1 MDYVWSYTGL
11 SGYKTCPFQFYRTTI
26 LKDVPKEDTE
36 ALRLGRDV
44 HKMFEDRLRDGT
56 PFPQNF
62 AHYEAY
68 TKAIL
73 QWDGFT
79 NVEVK
84 LGVSADWG
92 PAGFFE
98 RGAVAGRGAIDVL
111 NIDGAKARIVDWKGL
126 ALTTPIP
133 TPGGW
138 STMEHLAVGD
148 EVFGR
153 DGRAY
158 RVTGKSEVKRKPCY
172 EVVFTNGPSVVCDD
186 EHLWVVLDGSVRG
199 VTELKK
205 GDRIPLCGAVRYPA
219 ARHTLDPYVL
229 GLWLAD
235 GAKSRGEITKPDD
248 GVWAEVQRRG
258 YVLGEA
264 QGGRRG
270 KCRAHT
276 VLGLTMQLRAAGVL
290 GSKRVP
296 RGYLVADET
305 QRRDLLAGLM
315 DGDGTANVKRKQ
327 VVFEVTDNA
336 LAEQVLELARSLGE
350 RALLST
356 VTRNGFGRTTTAY
369 MVSWRPR
376 ANPFITPVKADKAR
390 SFTRGGERFLE
401 VRSVAPAP
409 SVPTACISVSSPDST
424 YLCGPFVVTH
434 NTGGKV
440 KPDDCRTQFR
450 LNAAMVFANYPQVLV
465 VTGAWVHTAI
475 RKIHDDGLTL
485 SHNEATQV
493 QEHVALQTRDIEA
506 SETTGVWPKRPS
518 GLCRG
523 WCPVKDCHHW
533 KPNPKVNR

>member
-56 PFPQNF
+56 PFPPNF
-62 AHYEAY
+62 ASYEAY

-98 RGAVAGRGAIDVL
+98 RGVVAGRGAIDVL
-111 NIDGAKARIVDWKGL
+111 NIDGATARIVDWKGL

-133 TPGGW
+133 TPDGW
-138 STMEHLAVGD
+138 STMERIAVGD
-148 EVFGR
+148 LVFGR
-153 DGRAY
+153 DGQAY
-158 RVTGKSEVKRKPCY
+158 PVTGKSEVKNKPCY
-172 EVVFTNGPSVVCDD
+172 EVVLTNGPRVVCDD
-186 EHLWVVLDGSVRG
+186 EHLWVMLDGSVRC
-199 VTELKK
+199 VAELKK
-205 GDRIPLCGAVRYPA
+205 GDRLPLCGTAAYPRAVQA
-219 ARHTLDPYVL
+219 IDPYVL

-235 GAKSRGEITKPDD
+235 GAKSRGEITKPDA

-258 YVLGEA
+258 YALGKA
-264 QGGRRG
+264 QGAQTGR
-270 KCRAHT
+270 CRAHT
-276 VLGLTMQLRAAGVL
+276 VLGLTRQLRAAGVL
-290 GSKRVP
+290 SNKHIP
-296 RGYLVADET
+296 YEYLVADEA
-305 QRRDLLAGLM
+305 QRRSLLAGLM
-315 DGDGTANVKRKQ
+315 DGDGTANAKRKQ
-327 VVFEVTDNA
+327 VVLELTDKA
-336 LAEQVLELARSLGE
+336 LAEQARELVHSLGE

-356 VTRNGFGRTTTAY
+356 VARKGFGRTVVAY
-369 MVSWRPR
+369 MLSWRPKI
-376 ANPFITPVKADKAR
+376 NPFTAPVKAEKAQG
-390 SFTRGGERFLE
+390 FTEGGERFLE
-401 VRSVAPAP
+401 VRSVTSVP
-409 SVPTACISVSSPDST
+409 SVPTVCISVGSPDST
-424 YLCGPFVVTH
+424 YLCSMFIPTH

-440 KPDDCRTQFR
+440 KPDDCRMQFR

-485 SHNEATQV
+485 NRNEAAQV